1 MNALDITDPVFLASD
16 TKIEPLVFRWYA
28 WSHLVS
34 PVQQA
39 LNLAFRQLPMLKSF
53 IANPGVHEAA
63 SKNPKMLGG
72 SFLELKQSD
81 VVSARALLQD
91 TVQRGADL
99 LGFAEDLLKLDRQ
112 LQKSESGF
120 SLDHLYSNLPSS
132 LAGLVEASYDSN
144 NHVSLRLLEELAYD
158 EDAFKS
164 PAQEL
169 AFGRSKDTTRNFFLN
184 TPRLPSDDRMI
195 VPSSFSHA
203 CFDLIST
210 SRIAAVPFR
219 QLADALGVHDEAEQL
234 RLRSY
239 FSSEPP
245 LRNAPA
251 YDGEGLRVRYFGHAC
266 VLVQSAQV
274 SVLIDPFLTWD
285 HDDAE
290 GRLTFHDLPD
300 RIDYV
305 FFTHNH
311 QDHFSIEVLLQL
323 RDRVGT
329 FLVPRNNVTSLVD
342 PSMKLVLRHLGH
354 HNVIVMDAMDRI
366 EIPNG
371 WLLSLPFYGEHA
383 DLDITSKHGLCMEL
397 EGRRLMFL
405 ADSDCKDRILYRRLA
420 KRIGKIDNLFIGMEC
435 DGAPLSWLYS
445 PYLSNPVSRKDDDS
459 RRLSGSDSE
468 HAWSIVE
475 EFGCTNVYVY
485 AMGQEPW
492 MRFVTGLQY
501 TPQSKQIVESDKF
514 VERCRGTGLSAER
527 LHGCRTITL

>member
-1 MNALDITDPVFLASD
+1 MNALELTDPVFLASD

-34 PVQQA
+34 PMQHA

-81 VVSARALLQD
+81 VTSVRTLLQD
-91 TVQRGADL
+91 ITQRGAGL

-112 LQKSESGF
+112 LQKSETGF
-120 SLDHLYSNLPSS
+120 SLDHLYATLPDS
-132 LAGLVEASYDSN
+132 LAGFVEATYDAN

-158 EDAFKS
+158 DELFTI

-169 AFGRSKDTTRNFFLN
+169 AFSKADDTSRNFFLN
-184 TPRLPSDDRMI
+184 TPRLPTEERMI
-195 VPSSFSHA
+195 VPSPFA
-203 CFDLIST
+203 DERFDLISA
-210 SRIAAVPFR
+210 SRITPVCFNRVAEAF
-219 QLADALGVHDEAEQL
+219 DIHDETERT

-239 FSSEPP
+239 FTSTPP
-245 LRNAPA
+245 VRNAPA
-251 YDGEGLRVRYFGHAC
+251 YTGDDIRVRYFGHAC
-266 VLVQSAQV
+266 VLVQSAEV
-274 SVLIDPFLTWD
+274 SVLVDPFLTWD

-300 RIDYV
+300 HIDYV
-305 FFTHNH
+305 FLTHNH

-323 RDRVGT
+323 RNRVGT
-329 FLVPRNNVTSLVD
+329 FLIPRNNVTSVVD
-342 PSMKLVLRHLGH
+342 PSMKLVLRQLGH
-354 HNVIVMDAMDRI
+354 RNVVVMDPMDRV
-366 EIPNG
+366 ELPEG
-371 WLLSLPFYGEHA
+371 WIVSLPFYGEHA
-383 DLDITSKHGLCMEL
+383 DLDITSKHGMCIEL
-397 EGRRLMFL
+397 MGRRLMFL
-405 ADSDCKDRILYRRLA
+405 ADSDCKDRVLYRRLV
-420 KRIGKIDNLFIGMEC
+420 RRLGKVDHLFIGMEC
-435 DGAPLSWLYS
+435 DGAPLTWLYS
-445 PYLSNPVSRKDDDS
+445 PYLSNPVNRKDDDS

-475 EFGCTNVYVY
+475 EFGCCNIYVY

-492 MRFVTGLQY
+492 MRFVTGLEY
-501 TPQSKQIVESDKF
+501 TPQSKQIIESDKF
-514 VERCRGTGLSAER
+514 VERCRDAGLSAER